1 VAARRSGK
9 CAAERTGL
17 CLSPDVVNQ
26 TSGRNGMMQVMSV
39 PPRVIPISAEAP
51 APAVGC
57 SACVAAAAAEVRG
70 IDANGTAPAPMLS
83 GSPAHVQHLLHC
95 VESALAEAGAASPN
109 LVSALRV
116 NDDEAELDL
125 AVAPRCGGAILAD
138 AAFQAL
144 RRELPD
150 TDIYVRTLLPSE
162 MTGFSGACS
171 AHDLPA
177 TASQPISA

>member
-1 VAARRSGK
+1 
-9 CAAERTGL
+9 
-17 CLSPDVVNQ
+17 
-26 TSGRNGMMQVMSV
+26 MMQVMSV

-125 AVAPRCGGAILAD
+125 AVAPRCGGAILTAGHRHLCPH
-138 AAFQAL
+138 AAAQRDDGLQRGLQRPRPAGD
-144 RRELPD
+144 RLP
-150 TDIYVRTLLPSE
+150 TDFGL
-162 MTGFSGACS
+162 M
-171 AHDLPA
+171 
-177 TASQPISA
+177 ASV

>member
-1 VAARRSGK
+1 
-9 CAAERTGL
+9 
-17 CLSPDVVNQ
+17 
-26 TSGRNGMMQVMSV
+26 MMQVMSV
-39 PPRVIPISAEAP
+39 QPRVIPIAAEPP
-51 APAVGC
+51 ATAVGC
-57 SACVAAAAAEVRG
+57 SACVAAAATEARG
-70 IDANGTAPAPMLS
+70 VDALGQAPAPLLS
-83 GSPAHVQHLLHC
+83 GSPAHVQHLLNC
-95 VESALAEAGAASPN
+95 VENALVEAGAASSN

-162 MTGFSGACS
+162 MTGFGGACS
-171 AHDLPA
+171 AHELPA
-177 TASQPISA
+177 NGANPVPA